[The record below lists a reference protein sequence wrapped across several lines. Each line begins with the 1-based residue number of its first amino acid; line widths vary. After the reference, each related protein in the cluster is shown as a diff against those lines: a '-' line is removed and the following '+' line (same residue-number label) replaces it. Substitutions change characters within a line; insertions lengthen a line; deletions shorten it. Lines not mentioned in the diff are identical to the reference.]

1 VTFTAGGEPV
11 VRAFDPARL
20 AAARVPL
27 GDLLARLRTAPGAV
41 HLLAAPLHLAPA
53 RLHADVTLVNGGTVV
68 VARDAGPERV
78 LALIAEHEVTT
89 TFLDAA
95 QAAALAALPAEVR
108 DAADV
113 LSLALLLCE
122 APLAPGARARLEDL
136 AGEDVVAEL
145 RFSARAG
152 DALLR
157 APASPSSRRWPAWSC
172 ARAPE
177 APRSA
182 RPWRPARAGSPSS
195 RPEPRAAGGRRAG

>member
-1 VTFTAGGEPV
+1 MTLTAGGEPI
-11 VRAFDPARL
+11 VRAFDSARL
-20 AAARVPL
+20 AAARAPL
-27 GDLLARLRTAPGAV
+27 GDLLTRLRTAPGAV

-68 VARDAGPERV
+68 VARDAGPERL

-89 TFLDAA
+89 SFLDAA

-122 APLAPGARARLEDL
+122 APLAPGDRARLEDL

-157 APASPSSRRWPAWSC
+157 GPGEPELTPLAGVELREGPGGPEVRSPL
-172 ARAPE
+172 
-177 APRSA
+177 
-182 RPWRPARAGSPSS
+182 
-195 RPEPRAAGGRRAG
+195 AAGEGWIALEPA